1 MRNRFGL
8 LITTIFLAACGNGG
22 LFGSHGG
29 GYNLAQM
36 YDNSVGIPA
45 AFNATGLCTGSI
57 SLVSNPLY
65 TAQNS
70 GTGTIQPASLLMY
83 GNFGVTDPNSIC
95 GPGNFGGTVTPPLTT
110 ISNLNSLPTAAVVGS
125 SGTFYTYTQSSNGVQ
140 TNTGTVTWTFTG
152 SPPNPILTLT
162 DTNLNYPSG
171 TSNYTMVRTYT
182 ISSTAAYTMT
192 ATGLSIAVAG
202 ANGGTITGTVTTT
215 PMPALNL
222 QAAFQTFDSAGWN
235 TTFSVTGSCT
245 GTLLQE
251 QSAISAT
258 TTTFNGG
265 TAYPATYTQTGSLLP
280 SPSGNASFCT
290 SGPFSGSQT
299 STNYYNSNT
308 TPVQLGNSTPS
319 IYSNV
324 SAPTTSLSSGPVYST
339 FYTYT
344 QPNNP
349 AVAGKI
355 INSIAPPANA
365 NSQPVLFSYELN
377 SNTSGAPLNYGDVS
391 VYTVNANNT
400 LSLIGYSYTDSS
412 GNHIVGY

>member
-1 MRNRFGL
+1 
-8 LITTIFLAACGNGG
+8 
-22 LFGSHGG
+22 
-29 GYNLAQM
+29 
-36 YDNSVGIPA
+36 
-45 AFNATGLCTGSI
+45 
-57 SLVSNPLY
+57 
-65 TAQNS
+65 
-70 GTGTIQPASLLMY
+70 MY
-83 GNFGVTDPNSIC
+83 GNFGVTDSNSIC
-95 GPGNFGGTVTPPLTT
+95 GPGHFGGVVTPPLTT
-110 ISNLNSLPTAAVVGS
+110 ISYGTLPNAALVGT
-125 SGTFYTYTQSSNGVQ
+125 SGTFYTYTQSSNGTQ
-140 TNTGTVTWTFTG
+140 TNTGTVTWSLTG
-152 SPPNPILTLT
+152 SAPNPIFTLT

-171 TSNYTMVRTYT
+171 TPNYTMARSFT
-182 ISSTAAYTMT
+182 ISSTVAYTMT
-192 ATGLSIAVAG
+192 ATGLSITVAG
-202 ANGGTITGTVTTT
+202 TNGGTITGTVTTT

-245 GTLLQE
+245 GTLIQE

-265 TAYPATYTQTGSLLP
+265 TAYPATYTQTP
-280 SPSGNASFCT
+280 SPLNVNGNGNASFCA
-290 SGPFSGSQT
+290 SGPFSTSQT

-308 TPVQLGNSTPS
+308 APVQLGNSTPS

-324 SAPTTSLSSGPVYST
+324 SVPATSLSSGPVYST

-349 AVAGKI
+349 AVAGTI

-377 SNTSGAPLNYGDVS
+377 SNTSGAPFNYGDVS

-400 LSLIGYSYTDSS
+400 LTLIGYSYTDSS
-412 GNHIVGY
+412 GNNIIGY